1 MSLKTREDLR
11 RAVINALTPQTPAV
25 RYRAAV
31 AKFKRRTETRPSK
44 PIVVDVKPGTVRHRG
59 VTLYRAQHESSHRA
73 EYVTGGGH
81 PVELRHMPAFRARPY
96 TRPEDRVVV
105 ERGALTI
112 GNMRPHEETCEAFT
126 SRMDAVRVDLLDG
139 LADCHDLAQLR
150 DNPRRRNQQRDAR
163 RIRMAAKRRRGW
175 R

>member
-44 PIVVDVKPGTVRHRG
+44 PIVDDVKPGTVRHRG

-96 TRPEDRVVV
+96 TRPEDR
-105 ERGALTI
+105 RFDWGRA
-112 GNMRPHEETCEAFT
+112 
-126 SRMDAVRVDLLDG
+126 S
-139 LADCHDLAQLR
+139 
-150 DNPRRRNQQRDAR
+150 
-163 RIRMAAKRRRGW
+163 
-175 R
+175 

>member
-44 PIVVDVKPGTVRHRG
+44 PIVDDVKPGTVRHRG

-81 PVELRHMPAFRARPY
+81 PVELRRMPAFRARPY
-96 TRPEDRVVV
+96 TRPKDRVVV
-105 ERGALTI
+105 ERGALAI
-112 GNMRPHEETCEAFT
+112 GGMYPHEET
-126 SRMDAVRVDLLDG
+126 RR
-139 LADCHDLAQLR
+139 LADIDA
-150 DNPRRRNQQRDAR
+150 RRRWCDRTAQIAAR

>member
-1 MSLKTREDLR
+1 MLKTREDLR

-44 PIVVDVKPGTVRHRG
+44 PIVDDVKPGTVRHRG

-81 PVELRHMPAFRARPY
+81 PVELRRMPAFRARPY
-96 TRPEDRVVV
+96 TRPKDRVVV
-105 ERGALTI
+105 ERGAMTI
-112 GNMRPHEETCEAFT
+112 GNMRPHVET
-126 SRMDAVRVDLLDG
+126 
-139 LADCHDLAQLR
+139 
-150 DNPRRRNQQRDAR
+150 RDAAR
-163 RIRMAAKRRRGW
+163 TDGDRGDMRDVIAVAIRAVDKRAARKARMAAKRRRGW